1 MNSIEK
7 FYSDAQK
14 CIKNE
19 DVKTELPKLFCKA
32 VSSFDKRA
40 VQAANSL
47 ADYWVLKYSGGLHSP
62 EQAVEWFYNAAA
74 FLDGSFEADMD
85 FTQDDWEEIKL
96 ILSAEAAEMDMDL
109 LNGLMGI
116 IVSRNKI

>member
-1 MNSIEK
+1 
-7 FYSDAQK
+7 
-14 CIKNE
+14 
-19 DVKTELPKLFCKA
+19 
-32 VSSFDKRA
+32 
-40 VQAANSL
+40 
-47 ADYWVLKYSGGLHSP
+47 
-62 EQAVEWFYNAAA
+62 
-74 FLDGSFEADMD
+74 MD